1 MKPSVLNK
9 LTCPV
14 CSASGSPMNS
24 LRAVTAKK
32 NGGSPALFC
41 RNCRSHFPAIHS
53 IINLAPDSPEP
64 VIFST
69 QWAMEFAPLVAV
81 YDNIWRPILTSIISD
96 LGWEMKTSKQ
106 LMNVSSGMDIL
117 DLACGTGN
125 FTELFSDPA
134 EPVDII
140 GADLSMPMLEHAG
153 RNMQARGIHNVTLI
167 RADAANWPFAPESFD
182 RIHCAGALHL
192 LPDVQNVFHSIY
204 RSLKKERVSWALP
217 ISGEVITRLKS
228 SKPWYPVRIGFTG
241 SINRSCGIFP
251 QEQALPNGKSEPISR
266 ALSSRFRKRRQREGE
281 ATVVP

>member
-153 RNMQARGIHNVTLI
+153 RNIQARGIHNVTLI

-204 RSLKKERVSWALP
+204 RSLKKGGCFVGATYCRGGDYATQILQTMVSSAHW
-217 ISGEVITRLKS
+217 IH
-228 SKPWYPVRIGFTG
+228 WFDQ
-241 SINRSCGIFP
+241 
-251 QEQALPNGKSEPISR
+251 QELRN
-266 ALSSRFRKRRQREGE
+266 LSSRAGFAEWEERTHKQGIVFKVQK
-281 ATVVP
+281 A